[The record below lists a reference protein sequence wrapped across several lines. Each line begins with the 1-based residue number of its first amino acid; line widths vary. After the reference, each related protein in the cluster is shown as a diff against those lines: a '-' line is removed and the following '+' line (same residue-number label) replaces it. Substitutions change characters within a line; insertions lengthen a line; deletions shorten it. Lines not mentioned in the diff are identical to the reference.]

1 MSEMRKLVKNH
12 DYITPRI
19 AEKSGISKFKFYK
32 YVHENGLEAVSR
44 GVYSTGSGWVDEL
57 YVLHQRCPN
66 AVFSHDEAFYYHGL
80 IDREPFIH
88 TLTIYSG
95 YNSHRLT
102 ADGSCKV
109 YSVKRELLDIGK
121 SVVKDNDGN
130 LIPMYDLE
138 RTICDLMRSRN
149 SIEVQDFNSAL
160 KAYVSRKDKNL
171 NQLMEYA
178 KLFRVDNVIRRY
190 MEVLL

>member
-1 MSEMRKLVKNH
+1 MDEMSRLVRNH
-12 DYITPRI
+12 NYITPEI

-32 YVHENGLEAVSR
+32 YVRENGLEQVHR
-44 GVYSTGSGWVDEL
+44 GIYSSADDWVDEL
-57 YVLHQRCPN
+57 YILHQRCPN

-80 IDREPFIH
+80 TDREPLVH

-102 ADGSCKV
+102 ADGACKV
-109 YSVKRELLDIGK
+109 YTVKKELLDVGK
-121 SVVKDNDGN
+121 TMVNDNCGN

-138 RTICDLMRSRN
+138 RTICDMMRSRN
-149 SIEVQDFNSAL
+149 SIEAQDFNSVL
-160 KAYVSRKDKNL
+160 KTYVSRKDKNL
-171 NQLMEYA
+171 NRLMEYA
-178 KLFRVDNVIRRY
+178 KFFRVDNVIRRY